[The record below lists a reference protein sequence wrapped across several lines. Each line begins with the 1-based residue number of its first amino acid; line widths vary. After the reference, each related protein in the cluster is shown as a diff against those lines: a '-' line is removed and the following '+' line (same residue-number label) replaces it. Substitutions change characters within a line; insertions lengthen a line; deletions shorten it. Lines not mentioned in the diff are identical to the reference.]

1 MLSVVLPFR
10 DAAAWIA
17 RATSGVLAE
26 PEVDELVLV
35 DDGSLDGGAEIAA
48 RIASRDVR
56 VRLVRGP
63 SRGLVPALG
72 AGIEASRGDLVGR
85 MDADD
90 ESLPGR
96 FARQL
101 AQLRNDPSLGLSAT
115 RAEVVSDV
123 PMPGLEAYV
132 AWQNELV
139 TPEDHEHALY
149 IESPICHPSVV
160 VRRAVLERIGGYR
173 DVGWPE
179 DWDAWHRVHAAGYR
193 LAKVPEVLVRWHHRE
208 GRATFGDARC
218 SAEALV
224 RLRASF
230 LAEKI
235 RVSGRPF
242 VIWGA
247 GDTGKALAREL
258 SECGAHLS
266 AWVDLDPRKVGNIVQ
281 NARIY
286 RPEERPPE
294 AFVVIALA
302 GRGDRALSR
311 EQRDR
316 MRAAAPEEPS
326 AIAPV
331 SPVSYARDVVGR
343 RLLTEG
349 LVEGRDFVRAG

>member
-10 DAAAWIA
+10 DASAWLA
-17 RATSGVLAE
+17 RAVSGVLAE
-26 PEVDELVLV
+26 PEVDELVLI
-35 DDGSLDGGAEIAA
+35 DDGSLDGGAEIAS
-48 RIASRDVR
+48 RFASRDDR

-63 SRGLVPALG
+63 ARGLVAALG

-96 FARQL
+96 FAKQL
-101 AQLRNDPSLGLSAT
+101 ALLAEDPRLGLTAT
-115 RAEVVSDV
+115 RTEVVSSV

-132 AWQNELV
+132 AWQNGLV
-139 TPEDHEHALY
+139 TPEEHEHALY

-160 VRRAVLERIGGYR
+160 IRREVLERIGGYR
-173 DVGWPE
+173 DVDWPE
-179 DWDAWHRVHAAGYR
+179 DWDAWHRAHAAGYR
-193 LAKVPEVLVRWHHRE
+193 MAKVPEVLLRWHHRE

-218 SAEALV
+218 APEALV

-230 LAEKI
+230 LAEKL
-235 RVSGRPF
+235 RASGRPF

-247 GDTGKALAREL
+247 GDTGKSLAREL
-258 SECGAHLS
+258 SRCGAQLS

-286 RPEERPPE
+286 APEERPPE
-294 AFVVIALA
+294 AVVVIALA

-311 EQRDR
+311 DERER
-316 MRAAAPEEPS
+316 ARAAASEGSE
-326 AIAPV
+326 ALAPA
-331 SPVSYARDVVGR
+331 PYARDMVGR
-343 RLLTEG
+343 RLLAEG

>member
-1 MLSVVLPFR
+1 VLSVVLPFR
-10 DAAAWIA
+10 DASAWLA
-17 RATSGVLAE
+17 RAARGVLAE
-26 PEVDELVLV
+26 PEVHELVLV
-35 DDGSLDGGAEIAA
+35 DDGSLDGGAGIAA
-48 RIASRDVR
+48 GLASRDAR
-56 VRLVRGP
+56 VRLVQGP
-63 SRGLVPALG
+63 ARGLVAALG

-101 AQLRNDPSLGLSAT
+101 EMLADDPRLGLSAT
-115 RAEVVSDV
+115 RAEVVSNA

-132 AWQNELV
+132 AWQNGLV
-139 TPEDHEHALY
+139 TPQEHEHALY
-149 IESPICHPSVV
+149 IESPVCHPSVV
-160 VRRAVLERIGGYR
+160 IRREVLERIGGYR
-173 DVGWPE
+173 EAGWPE

-193 LAKVPEVLVRWHHRE
+193 MAKVPEVLLRWHHRE

-218 SAEALV
+218 APEALV

-235 RVSGRPF
+235 RASGRPF

-247 GDTGKALAREL
+247 GDTGKSLAREL
-258 SECGAHLS
+258 SRCGAHLS

-281 NARIY
+281 NARILSPEA
-286 RPEERPPE
+286 RPEG

-311 EQRDR
+311 EERDLA
-316 MRAAAPEEPS
+316 RAAASEGSE
-326 AIAPV
+326 ARAPA
-331 SPVSYARDVVGR
+331 PYARDMVGR
-343 RLLTEG
+343 RLLDQG